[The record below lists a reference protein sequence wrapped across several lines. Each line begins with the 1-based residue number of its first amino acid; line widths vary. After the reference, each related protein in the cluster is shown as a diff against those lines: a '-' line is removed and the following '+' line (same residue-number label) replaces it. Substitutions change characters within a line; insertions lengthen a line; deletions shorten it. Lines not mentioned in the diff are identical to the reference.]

1 MVTVLLLSNLNGS
14 FNLMSFKYVPVE
26 HEQVQQTV
34 ELQQLVDDRRYPT
47 IFEGRLIFGG
57 QSIFDQSTSF
67 DQFFVAQVNFD
78 QLFVAQVTAVR

>member
-1 MVTVLLLSNLNGS
+1 
-14 FNLMSFKYVPVE
+14 MSVKYVPVK
-26 HEQVQQTV
+26 HEQVQQTA

-47 IFEGRLIFGG
+47 IFEGQLIFGD

-67 DQFFVAQVNFD
+67 DQFFVG